1 MTEIKKG
8 WLERREF
15 QRVKDVLKV
24 TYYRAAGETPELSD
38 DYKDTT
44 VEKLQM
50 VQGNRIISSMTD
62 DVSRGGLAIITDE
75 NLTQGDK
82 LIIDLYI
89 THAASPVKLLAEVM
103 RLEGLLKGN
112 NSTKAGLKIISISKN
127 DLKRLESHLS
137 EINKKTK

>member
-1 MTEIKKG
+1 
-8 WLERREF
+8 
-15 QRVKDVLKV
+15 
-24 TYYRAAGETPELSD
+24 
-38 DYKDTT
+38 
-44 VEKLQM
+44 M

-137 EINKKTK
+137 EINKKPK